1 MTLAN
6 KLYEEFI
13 FSNDLY
19 EFAKL
24 AINSKEENWNKVAR
38 IQTKYDSLIILF
50 SFVANYLLEKEV
62 IQKKNN

>member
-24 AINSKEENWNKVAR
+24 AINSKEENWNEVAR
-38 IQTKYDSLIILF
+38 IQTKYDP
-50 SFVANYLLEKEV
+50 LLYYFRLKLT
-62 IQKKNN
+62 IY